1 MYLFWKNTRKNNF
14 LLILC
19 IFNYNH
25 YGKIFMFSAFNSA
38 LTTVHQG
45 NPKYLHLLY
54 IYTQGVSLYLRHT
67 LKSKLIHK
75 IPTRH
80 CKQSH
85 ARSYDYSTTPQ
96 QNIITWLKEI
106 IISYIFSFNDIVTII
121 RLDLHIHTSFVI
133 LPRIVQFTWKS
144 KVLFQHI
151 LSKTVIAN

>member
-1 MYLFWKNTRKNNF
+1 MYLFWKNNF

-25 YGKIFMFSAFNSA
+25 YGKIFMFSAFT
-38 LTTVHQG
+38 LT
-45 NPKYLHLLY
+45 LHWRQFTRGIQNIY
-54 IYTQGVSLYLRHT
+54 ICCIYTQGVSLYLRHN

-106 IISYIFSFNDIVTII
+106 IISYIFSFNDIVTIN
-121 RLDLHIHTSFVI
+121 RLDLYIHTSFVL

-144 KVLFQHI
+144 VVLFQHI

>member
-1 MYLFWKNTRKNNF
+1 MRGE
-14 LLILC
+14 C
-19 IFNYNH
+19 ICF
-25 YGKIFMFSAFNSA
+25 GKITSYWFCTFLITITMAKFSCSV
-38 LTTVHQG
+38 LST
-45 NPKYLHLLY
+45 LHWRQFTRGIQNIY
-54 IYTQGVSLYLRHT
+54 ICCIYTQGVSLYLRHN

-133 LPRIVQFTWKS
+133 LPWIVQFTWKS
-144 KVLFQHI
+144 VVLFQHI
-151 LSKTVIAN
+151 LSKTVIAH

>member
-1 MYLFWKNTRKNNF
+1 MLCWLKKSNFWRFRFPPPSLNYLTRDRPETLRWLDHGF
-14 LLILC
+14 IL
-19 IFNYNH
+19 
-25 YGKIFMFSAFNSA
+25 
-38 LTTVHQG
+38 VD
-45 NPKYLHLLY
+45 
-54 IYTQGVSLYLRHT
+54 LRRQWFVIE
-67 LKSKLIHK
+67 LAPKLIHK

-121 RLDLHIHTSFVI
+121 RLDLHIYTSFVI

-144 KVLFQHI
+144 VVLFQHI